1 MSERTGLIVPFNGS
15 NYATWKLQCKVALM
29 RDGLY
34 SIVSGTE
41 QIPTRAEEIPKFN
54 LRKDRALS
62 TIILAME
69 PSQLYLVGPDEEQN
83 PNALWSK
90 LETIYQQ
97 TSFSNRLTLR
107 KKLTT
112 LRLKNGESLQQ
123 HIKSLVEIFDQLA
136 VGGHAVSN
144 EDKVMTLLSSLP
156 KSFDILVT
164 ALELRESTPSWDCVV
179 ERLYKEEA

>member
-1 MSERTGLIVPFNGS
+1 MSERTGLIVPFNGN

-29 RDGLY
+29 RDGLF

-41 QIPTRAEEIPKFN
+41 EEPTRAEDLAKFN

-62 TIILAME
+62 TIILSME
-69 PSQLYLVGPDEEQN
+69 PSQLYLVGPEEESN
-83 PNALWSK
+83 PTGLWFK

-112 LRLKNGESLQQ
+112 LRLKNGESLQP
-123 HIKSLVEIFDQLA
+123 
-136 VGGHAVSN
+136 VSYTHL
-144 EDKVMTLLSSLP
+144 TLP
-156 KSFDILVT
+156 TKRIV
-164 ALELRESTPSWDCVV
+164 
-179 ERLYKEEA
+179 